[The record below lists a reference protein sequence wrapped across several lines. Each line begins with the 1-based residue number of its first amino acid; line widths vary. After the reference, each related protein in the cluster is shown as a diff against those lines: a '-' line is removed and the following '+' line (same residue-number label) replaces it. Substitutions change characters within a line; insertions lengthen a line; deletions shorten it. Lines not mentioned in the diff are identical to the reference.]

1 MIQFE
6 EARVQRLPGEFAKS
20 LDQGLAGHRGNPE
33 APTVDRIAD
42 QGIANMAH
50 VHADLVGTPG
60 LQLDPGMG
68 VRTEAFQHAVMADR
82 HLAGVDHRHLL
93 PLHAMPSDRR
103 IDGAA
108 GGDHADHDRLVDAA
122 DRPCLQLRHQLGVGL
137 QRLGHYHQAGRVL
150 VQAVD
155 DPGARHIGDVRD
167 MVEQGIQQGAVLM
180 AGSRMDHQAG
190 GLVNHQD
197 VLVLVDDFQ
206 LDVLCEPL
214 ALGFLL
220 GLQDQLRA
228 AVDDVA
234 RAQHGAVD
242 GQATVLDPAGQTGAG
257 VFGKKLG
264 GDLVETLATQLERH
278 LGRALNHIGHE

>member
-1 MIQFE
+1 
-6 EARVQRLPGEFAKS
+6 
-20 LDQGLAGHRGNPE
+20 
-33 APTVDRIAD
+33 
-42 QGIANMAH
+42 
-50 VHADLVGTPG
+50 
-60 LQLDPGMG
+60 
-68 VRTEAFQHAVMADR
+68 
-82 HLAGVDHRHLL
+82 
-93 PLHAMPSDRR
+93 
-103 IDGAA
+103 
-108 GGDHADHDRLVDAA
+108 
-122 DRPCLQLRHQLGVGL
+122 
-137 QRLGHYHQAGRVL
+137 
-150 VQAVD
+150 
-155 DPGARHIGDVRD
+155 

-242 GQATVLDPAGQTGAG
+242 GQATVLIQPARRERECS
-257 VFGKKLG
+257 GKSWAAIWSRRWPPSSNG
-264 GDLVETLATQLERH
+264 TSAAR
-278 LGRALNHIGHE
+278 